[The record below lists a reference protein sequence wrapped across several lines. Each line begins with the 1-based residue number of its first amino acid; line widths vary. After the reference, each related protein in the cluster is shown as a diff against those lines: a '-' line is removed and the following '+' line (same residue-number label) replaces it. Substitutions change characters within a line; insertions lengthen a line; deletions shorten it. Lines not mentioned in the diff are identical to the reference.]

1 MLNTLVR
8 QMRNFDSVVC
18 RYMTFGYKYVCLY
31 GWMTG
36 CLDGWIVWFRLLA
49 FSGQMHWRILC
60 WNNVDLWFEMN
71 EQMTGIQCTMC
82 FRLSL
87 FSLFFFFFVSF
98 LVMQWV
104 NHYLHECRTTI
115 HVWQHCTPTQSYNH
129 HLILYNMSTA
139 LYRPAY
145 FFYSFLLSVLPIF
158 LKSKVCLF
166 ICLLDV

>member
-87 FSLFFFFFVSF
+87 FSLFFCFLPCYAMGKSLLTRVSHNYTC
-98 LVMQWV
+98 LTTLNPYTVVQSSPDPIQHV
-104 NHYLHECRTTI
+104 NGT
-115 HVWQHCTPTQSYNH
+115 V
-129 HLILYNMSTA
+129 
-139 LYRPAY
+139 
-145 FFYSFLLSVLPIF
+145 
-158 LKSKVCLF
+158 
-166 ICLLDV
+166 